1 MKWVKAILSLLFTI
15 ALVVLFNSK
24 VGPLPPLGKFLSPFG
39 GFWANAEPI
48 DTDTHK
54 SFSLPGIRDK
64 VTIVFDDN
72 RVPHIFANNNYD
84 LYYAQG
90 YVTAYDRLWQ
100 MELQTHAAAGRVSEI
115 IGERTIEMDRTT
127 RRRGTVVAAK
137 AALETMM
144 ADPASKEQLEAYSA
158 GINAYISSL
167 SPSTYPIE
175 YKLLDYAP
183 EPWEPLKSALLLKQ
197 MATTLAIGDDDA
209 MMSNVLEK
217 YGYATVKELFP
228 DYPFH
233 ESPIV
238 PVGTKWDFEPIPVP
252 KQPAGFDKPLPK
264 NSISQNTKTPQSPTS
279 RFHNP
284 NSEIATL
291 DPQAEKE
298 VGSNN
303 WAVSAQK
310 SATGYPILANDPHL
324 ELSLPSIWYQIQLV
338 SPDVNACGA
347 SLPGS
352 PNIISGFNEKVAWG
366 VTNVGSDVM
375 DWYRITFKDAS
386 KTEYL
391 HDGKYK
397 PVKRVIETIKVRGQ
411 PDFADTV
418 LYTHHG
424 PIVYTETKHGPI
436 PAGYA
441 MRWIA
446 HEPSNELATFRGLN
460 RAKNYTDYVE
470 ALSHYVSPAQNFVF
484 ASVDND
490 IALWPNGKF
499 PLKWKEQGK
508 FLLDGSNPAHDWQG
522 WIPHAHNPHVLNPP
536 RGFVSSA
543 NQFSADTTYPYYLGW
558 EYSTYTRGE
567 RINERLAAMSKATP
581 DSLRSLQNDNY
592 NIHARDVLSQL
603 LSYVSQNQLSKEQM
617 KAYQEIASWNK
628 QNNPEVIAPTI
639 FTLWWRY
646 FTLRLWDE
654 FSSTDGKPMRY
665 PNQDRTV
672 HLLTAEP
679 TSSWIDNKTTDQ
691 KETLADIATQSFR
704 MTIDTLTAKQGAMSK
719 DTWGWAHYKSTTILH
734 LSRSIAPFSRSNLWI
749 GGGRGI
755 VNATSERNGPSWR
768 MVVALGPM
776 PKAYALYPGGQSG
789 NPGSYYYD
797 NMVDTW
803 AKGELLD
810 VVFLRKVDEKNA
822 RIKTTWEIEK

>member
-1 MKWVKAILSLLFTI
+1 MKWVKATLSLILTLAI
-15 ALVVLFNSK
+15 VILLNTK
-24 VGPLPPLGKFLSPFG
+24 IGPLPPLGKFLSPFG
-39 GFWANAEPI
+39 GFWANAEPVKP
-48 DTDTHK
+48 DSQKT
-54 SFSLPGIRDK
+54 FSLPGLRDK
-64 VTIVFDDN
+64 VTIRFDDN
-72 RVPHIFANNNYD
+72 RVPHIFAQNNYD

-90 YVTAYDRLWQ
+90 YVTAYERLWQ

-115 IGERTIEMDRTT
+115 IGERAIELDRTT
-127 RRRGTVVAAK
+127 RRRGTPVAAK
-137 AALETMM
+137 AALEAMM

-167 SPSTYPIE
+167 SPAEYPVE
-175 YKLLDYAP
+175 YKLLDYTP

-197 MATTLAIGDDDA
+197 MATTLSIGDDDA
-209 MMSNVLEK
+209 QMSNILAS
-217 YGYATVKELFP
+217 YGYATVKDLFP
-228 DYPFH
+228 DYPFR
-233 ESPIV
+233 ENPIV
-238 PVGTKWDFEPIPVP
+238 PVGTKWDFVPLPSP
-252 KQPAGFDKPLPK
+252 KQPAGFDKPLPQ
-264 NSISQNTKTPQSPTS
+264 NSISGNLKTSHASDFEPANT
-279 RFHNP
+279 
-284 NSEIATL
+284 
-291 DPQAEKE
+291 DPQAARE

-310 SATGYPILANDPHL
+310 SATGYPMLANDPHL
-324 ELSLPSIWYQIQLV
+324 DLSLPSIWYQIQLV
-338 SPDVNACGA
+338 GPDVNVCGA
-347 SLPGS
+347 SLPGA
-352 PNIISGFNEKVAWG
+352 PNVISGFNEKVAWG

-375 DWYRITFKDAS
+375 DWYKITFKDAT

-397 PVKRVIETIKVRGQ
+397 PVKRMIEVIKVRDQ
-411 PDFADTV
+411 PDIVDTV

-424 PIVYTETKHGPI
+424 PIVYSETKKGSI

-460 RAKNYTDYVE
+460 RARNYTDYVT

-490 IALWPNGKF
+490 IAIWPNGRF

-508 FLLDGSNPAHDWQG
+508 FLLDGSNAAHDWQG
-522 WIPHAHNPHVLNPP
+522 WIPHTHNPHVLNPG

-558 EYSTYTRGE
+558 EFSSYTRGE
-567 RINERLAAMSKATP
+567 RINQRLTAMSKATP
-581 DSLRSLQNDNY
+581 DSLRHLQNDNY
-592 NIHARDVLSQL
+592 NIHARDVLPQL
-603 LSYVSQNQLSKEQM
+603 LSYVSQNQLSGEQM
-617 KAYQEIASWNK
+617 KAYQAIATWDKHNS
-628 QNNPEVIAPTI
+628 PEAIGPTI

-646 FTLRLWDE
+646 FSLKLWDE
-654 FSSTDGKPMRY
+654 FLGGEGKPMRF

-672 HLLTAEP
+672 KLVTSEP
-679 TSSWIDNKTTDQ
+679 ASPWVDNKATDQ
-691 KETLADIATQSFR
+691 KETLADLATQSFR
-704 MTIDTLTAKQGAMSK
+704 MTIDTLTAKQGALSPE
-719 DTWGWAHYKSTTILH
+719 TWGWANYKSTTILH
-734 LSRSIAPFSRSNLWI
+734 LSRAILPFSRRNLWI

-768 MVVALGPM
+768 MVVALGPT

-803 AKGELLD
+803 AKGDLLD
-810 VVFLRKVDEKNA
+810 VVFLRKVDENNT
-822 RIKTTWEIEK
+822 RIITTWELSK